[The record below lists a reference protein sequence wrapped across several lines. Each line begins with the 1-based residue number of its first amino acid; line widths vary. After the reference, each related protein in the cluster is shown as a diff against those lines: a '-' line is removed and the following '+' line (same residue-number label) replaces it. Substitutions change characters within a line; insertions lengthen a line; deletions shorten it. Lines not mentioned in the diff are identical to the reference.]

1 MGFRAFLRWELE
13 REGGGQL
20 RAVRA
25 VDTAT
30 DPSRRR
36 LGIFSRLTRHA
47 LAELESEGVAFV
59 FNTPNSLSRPG
70 YLKMGWLDVGRVP
83 LSARPRSLATVPAL
97 AGARG
102 SAERWSEPTVAGLP
116 ADEVLADAATVGAL
130 LDSQPAAT
138 GIRTRRDL
146 AFLRWR
152 YGVADLSYR
161 AMAATRRPED
171 GFALFR
177 VRRRGAALEAAVADV
192 LVAGA
197 DRSLAAAAL
206 RRVARSPG
214 IDYAVAVNTP
224 GAGRA
229 GFVPVP
235 GQGPRLTWRG
245 LADDVMPPRPAW
257 DLRLGDVELF

>member
-1 MGFRAFLRWELE
+1 MGFRAFLRWDLE
-13 REGGGQL
+13 RDGCERL

-47 LAELESEGVAFV
+47 LAELEAEGVAFV
-59 FNTPNSLSRPG
+59 FNTPNTLSRPG

-83 LSARPRSLATVPAL
+83 LTARPRSPATVPAL
-97 AGARG
+97 ARARG
-102 SAERWSEPTVAGLP
+102 SAERWSERTEAGTP
-116 ADEVLADAATVGAL
+116 APEVLEDSGAVQAL

-138 GIRTRRDL
+138 GIRTRRDV

-152 YGVADLSYR
+152 YGFGDLNYR
-161 AMAATRRPED
+161 AMAATGHADD

-177 VRRRGAALEAAVADV
+177 VRRRGEALEAAVADV
-192 LVAGA
+192 LVPGA
-197 DRSLAAAAL
+197 DRRLAASAL

-224 GAGRA
+224 GAARA
-229 GFVPVP
+229 GFLPAP

-245 LADDVMPPRPAW
+245 LADPLMPPRSAW
-257 DLRLGDVELF
+257 DLRLADVELF